1 METQLVKI
9 NVNGAD
15 YNVKAGMSV
24 LEACRSVGVEI
35 PFFCYHPNLKVAGSC
50 RMCLVTIGLPARDR
64 ATGALL
70 KKSDGSPE
78 IAFMP
83 KPAIACGTTVAENM
97 HIVTDSEAVKN
108 CRKSVLE
115 FLLLNTLSTA
125 PSATRRA
132 NANSK
137 NTPTGTARESRGTL
151 KARM

>member
-1 METQLVKI
+1 METQQVKI

-15 YNVKAGMSV
+15 YLVKAGQSV

-64 ATGALL
+64 ATGEML

-83 KPAIACGTTVAENM
+83 KPAIACGTNVAENM
-97 HIVTDSEAVKN
+97 HIITDSDAVKS
-108 CRKSVLE
+108 CRESVLE
-115 FLLLNTLSTA
+115 FLLLNHPDRKSVV
-125 PSATRRA
+125 
-132 NANSK
+132 
-137 NTPTGTARESRGTL
+137 
-151 KARM
+151 

>member
-108 CRKSVLE
+108 CRKSVL
-115 FLLLNTLSTA
+115 
-125 PSATRRA
+125 
-132 NANSK
+132 
-137 NTPTGTARESRGTL
+137 
-151 KARM
+151 